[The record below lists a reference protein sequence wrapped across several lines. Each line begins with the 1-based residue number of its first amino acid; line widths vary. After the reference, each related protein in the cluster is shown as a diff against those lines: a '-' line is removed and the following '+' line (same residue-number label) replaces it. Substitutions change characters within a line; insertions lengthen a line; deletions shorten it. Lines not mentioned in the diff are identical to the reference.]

1 MSLLRAFDTRGH
13 RPSAVLDTGH
23 HVGRRRKQSD
33 VAGILGAADAFAV
46 QARDAELR
54 VAARA
59 GGVDDALATL
69 ARVVGGDAL
78 AV

>member
-1 MSLLRAFDTRGH
+1 MDSA
-13 RPSAVLDTGH
+13 RP
-23 HVGRRRKQSD
+23 
-33 VAGILGAADAFAV
+33 GIWPWNLKPAAGAAGGTSSCWTKKDRAQEHQV

-59 GGVDDALATL
+59 GGVDDARATL